1 MKIIEFDIEKGF
13 YHFELDELKTKLH
26 AHPVLEIVFTHQGTF
41 TLETHKKEFR
51 GLSFAIIDSSII
63 HKLETENCKIQLL
76 MIESYN
82 SLFSDLLSQLKI
94 PFENGFFV
102 ESNTSLAPLLFHQFF
117 EFFKNNDLACVQDK
131 RVQKCIEILNGT
143 DLDYQEMMP
152 EIKSKVHL
160 SESRLSHIFK
170 AHIGISIKKFL
181 VWCKLKKAFH
191 LMITKRLNL
200 VEASYES
207 GFYDQAHL
215 SNAFKN
221 MFGINPSREYN
232 SRTLQL

>member
-1 MKIIEFDIEKGF
+1 MKIIEFDIVKGVF
-13 YHFELDELKTKLH
+13 NFELTELNTEFH
-26 AHPVLEIVFTHQGTF
+26 AHPVLEVIIAHQGTF
-41 TLETHKKEFR
+41 TLNTPEQEFKQ
-51 GLSFAIIDSSII
+51 LTFAIIDSNIT
-63 HKLETENCKIQLL
+63 HKLKAEDCTVQLL

-82 SLFSDLLSQLKI
+82 SKFSDLLDQLKT
-94 PFENGFFV
+94 PLENGVFV
-102 ESNTSLAPLLFHQFF
+102 ESNTIEASILFHQLL
-117 EFFKNNDLACVQDK
+117 EFSEKNDLTRIQDE

-143 DLDYQEMMP
+143 DLDYQRMIP

-191 LMITKRLNL
+191 LMITKRINL
-200 VEASYES
+200 VEASYKS

-215 SNAFKN
+215 SNAFKD